1 MKYFFLILI
10 SCLFFSCEKETE
22 STSPNLIVKFKFDP
36 TQVRLN
42 NIGQP
47 ANIPTGN
54 AGQTPVFNSIS
65 AHYFELTPNMYTQ
78 LGDGAVLYHAPET
91 MAGGTT
97 AIDFSQAKI
106 VSENEAFLT
115 IPLDQVTP
123 GIYEWV
129 RVSLSYQN
137 FSVNLLHNNQNYTAT
152 LESFVG
158 YNTYLTS
165 HNIGQNIFP
174 VNGNRAQGY
183 WAFALN
189 NFPYATSGQA
199 PAGAT
204 TVPNP
209 LFASSPIPQGSC
221 VVTGDFNSPLQ
232 INGNETKDIEITLSL
247 SVNNSF
253 EWTEVN
259 TDGLY
264 EPSAGEHVVDM
275 GLRGLK
281 PSFIK

>member
-1 MKYFFLILI
+1 M
-10 SCLFFSCEKETE
+10 FFSCEKETE

-129 RVSLSYQN
+129 RASLSYQN
-137 FSVNLLHNNQNYTAT
+137 FSVNLLHNNQNYAAT

-158 YNTYLTS
+158 YNTY
-165 HNIGQNIFP
+165 
-174 VNGNRAQGY
+174 
-183 WAFALN
+183 
-189 NFPYATSGQA
+189 
-199 PAGAT
+199 
-204 TVPNP
+204 
-209 LFASSPIPQGSC
+209 
-221 VVTGDFNSPLQ
+221 
-232 INGNETKDIEITLSL
+232 
-247 SVNNSF
+247 
-253 EWTEVN
+253 
-259 TDGLY
+259 
-264 EPSAGEHVVDM
+264 
-275 GLRGLK
+275 
-281 PSFIK
+281 